1 MKIQWEI
8 GDKARVEDNVEA
20 GPLAAA
26 EVEIIGIKMDPNYV
40 VIKGINIM
48 DDYTYDKTDTIHIQW
63 LHPIH

>member
-8 GDKARVEDNVEA
+8 GDKAIVEDNVDA
-20 GPLAAA
+20 GPLAAT

-40 VIKGINIM
+40 IIKGINIM